1 MVMNGENAGS
11 ADGTGTGTG
20 SGAGAG
26 SGAGSGNG
34 LGGGFV
40 DGGAPGRQTPGP
52 AASGRTVSDPAAPGR
67 PASARTVSARTV
79 AAHAVSARARE
90 GSSAP
95 VGLRERKKQ
104 LTYQA
109 VSDAAIALFLER
121 GFDKVSVAE
130 VAAAADI
137 SKPTLFRY
145 FPAKEDLVLH
155 RFADHEDESA
165 RVVAARPAGESP
177 LDALHRHFLD
187 GLDRRDPV
195 TGLCDAPEVL
205 AFMRLLY
212 GTPALVARMYA
223 YQGRSE
229 AALADALGGGLPERL
244 AAGQIV
250 AVLRILALDNWRRI
264 DAGESAD
271 EVRVGAARAADA
283 AFAQLRTG
291 LEAPSQTDPEATSQ
305 TDPEATPNG

>member
-20 SGAGAG
+20 PGAG

-34 LGGGFV
+34 LGDGFV
-40 DGGAPGRQTPGP
+40 DGGAPGRQTSGP

-79 AAHAVSARARE
+79 AARAVSARAVSARARE

-165 RVVAARPAGESP
+165 RVVAARPGGESP

-229 AALADALGGGLPERL
+229 AALADALGGGLPARL

-271 EVRVGAARAADA
+271 AVRVGAARAADA

-291 LEAPSQTDPEATSQ
+291 LDAAARTDPDAT
-305 TDPEATPNG
+305 TDG

>member
-1 MVMNGENAGS
+1 MSGEKPG
-11 ADGTGTGTG
+11 GE
-20 SGAGAG
+20 
-26 SGAGSGNG
+26 SGNQPG
-34 LGGGFV
+34 SESGSRPGSQPGGEPGN
-40 DGGAPGRQTPGP
+40 GTYGQSTGHGRAWPRPQAPAP
-52 AASGRTVSDPAAPGR
+52 A
-67 PASARTVSARTV
+67 
-79 AAHAVSARARE
+79 
-90 GSSAP
+90 SAP

-109 VSDAAIALFLER
+109 VSDAAIAMFLER

-155 RFADHEDESA
+155 RFADHEDEPA
-165 RVVAARPAGESP
+165 RVVAARPSGDSP
-177 LDALHRHFLD
+177 LDALRRHFLD

-195 TGLCDAPEVL
+195 TGLCDGPEVL
-205 AFMRLLY
+205 AFLRLLY
-212 GTPALVARMYA
+212 GTPSLVARMYA

-229 AALADALGGGLPERL
+229 AALARALGGGAPERL

-271 EVRVGAARAADA
+271 RVYAGAVQEAEQ
-283 AFAQLRTG
+283 AFVQLRTG
-291 LEAPSQTDPEATSQ
+291 LEPQPR
-305 TDPEATPNG
+305 G